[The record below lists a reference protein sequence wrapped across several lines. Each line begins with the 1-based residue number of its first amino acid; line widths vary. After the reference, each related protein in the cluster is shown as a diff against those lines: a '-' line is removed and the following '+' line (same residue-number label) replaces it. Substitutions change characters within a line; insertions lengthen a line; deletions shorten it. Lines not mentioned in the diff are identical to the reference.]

1 MITPASAR
9 NRRKATM
16 KRRRNPIRHQTEE
29 FRKFMFKVDR
39 TIRPIKFIKKG
50 IVTKPALDI
59 TFLQSIVNFC
69 VILCKI

>member
-1 MITPASAR
+1 
-9 NRRKATM
+9 
-16 KRRRNPIRHQTEE
+16 
-29 FRKFMFKVDR
+29 MFKVDR

-59 TFLQSIVNFC
+59 TLLQSIVNFC